1 MGQQNPLSGLWQ
13 WGHVCPS
20 TKNCRCTLCKQ
31 WLHPASHLTW
41 SDTYPFTWNV
51 WCHGS
56 GHAITMDRRHCFK
69 FTRALTS
76 QVSVRFERRL
86 NILGLRIFRSPE
98 LHCIAGLPCQFVM
111 ALINLKHIENNTCR
125 KKKKNMKTEN
135 ERLLMLRLHVIVSPL
150 HNPRINQ
157 GL

>member
-31 WLHPASHLTW
+31 WLQDPASHLTW

-51 WCHGS
+51 WCYGS

-125 KKKKNMKTEN
+125 KKKHEN
-135 ERLLMLRLHVIVSPL
+135 RKWTLVDAAFACYSFTAPQ
-150 HNPRINQ
+150 PRINQ